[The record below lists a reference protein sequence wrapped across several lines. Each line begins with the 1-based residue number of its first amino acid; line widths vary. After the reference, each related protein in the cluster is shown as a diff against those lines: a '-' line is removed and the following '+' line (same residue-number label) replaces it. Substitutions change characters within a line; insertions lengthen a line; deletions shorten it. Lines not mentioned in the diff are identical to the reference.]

1 MEGQLSTI
9 VPVLVLHGLV
19 YGMLIF
25 LVASGLTL
33 VMSMMDILNFAHAS
47 IYMIGAFICYQ
58 IIQWTN
64 SFWLALVVA
73 PLVCALLGIL
83 IERGL
88 IRKVHASG
96 HVNELLLTFG
106 LAMVIMEVM
115 KWIYGT
121 NPLPVPVPGHL
132 TQSVQLWS
140 DIKYPS
146 YRLFILVLSLAVL
159 AFLFYLL
166 KKTRLG
172 ISIRACVQDGGM
184 ANALGTN
191 VSFVFATV
199 MGIGTWLAGIA
210 GVIVAPYLSVYP
222 GMFSDMILDC
232 FAVVAVGGLGS
243 LGGVLV
249 ASLIVGQVQSFG
261 VIFLPTLSIILIYLV
276 MVVVFTLKPSGLFGR
291 KE

>member
-1 MEGQLSTI
+1 MESQLSTI
-9 VPVLVLHGLV
+9 IPVLFLHGLV

-73 PLVCALLGIL
+73 PLVCALLGVL

-96 HVNELLLTFG
+96 HVDELLLTFG

-121 NPLPVPVPGHL
+121 NPLPVPVPGLL
-132 TQSVQLWS
+132 TRSVQLWS
-140 DIKYPS
+140 DIQYPS

-172 ISIRACVQDGGM
+172 ISIRACVQDGDM
-184 ANALGTN
+184 ASALGTN
-191 VSFVFATV
+191 VSIVFVSV

-232 FAVVAVGGLGS
+232 FAVIAVGGLGS

-276 MVVVFTLKPSGLFGR
+276 MVVIFTLKPSGLFGK

>member
-1 MEGQLSTI
+1 MEDTLNML
-9 VPVLVLHGLV
+9 PVLFLHGLV

-33 VMSMMDILNFAHAS
+33 VLGMMDVLNFAHAS
-47 IYMIGAFICYQ
+47 IYMVGAFFCYQ
-58 IIQWTN
+58 TIQWVN
-64 SFWLALVVA
+64 NFWVALLVA
-73 PLVCALLGIL
+73 PLACAFLGIV

-106 LAMVIMEVM
+106 LAMVISEVI
-115 KWIYGT
+115 KLIYGT
-121 NPLPVPVPGHL
+121 TPLPVPVPALL
-132 TQSVQLWS
+132 TDSLQLWPNV
-140 DIKYPS
+140 KYPV
-146 YRLFILVLSLAVL
+146 YRLFILVLSGMVL
-159 AFLFYLL
+159 AFMFYLL

-172 ISIRACVQDGGM
+172 ISIRACVQDGEM

-191 VSFVFATV
+191 VPVVFMSV
-199 MGIGTWLAGIA
+199 MGIGAWLAGIA

-232 FAVVAVGGLGS
+232 FAVIAVGGLGS
-243 LGGVLV
+243 LGGAFI
-249 ASLIVGQVQSFG
+249 ASLLVGQIQSFG
-261 VIFLPTLSIILIYLV
+261 VVYLPRISIILIYLL
-276 MVVVFTLKPSGLFGR
+276 MVLVFSVRPRGLFGK